1 MKDVEEVIFSKFF
14 FLNKINESVES
25 REISTS
31 LRSLSELFS
40 STPQYQLN
48 GLIRKSNS

>member
-1 MKDVEEVIFSKFF
+1 MKDVEEVIFSKF

-31 LRSLSELFS
+31 LRSLSELFI